1 MYYLSLQYFLYKGFY
16 FQLIVRNVCPDLLM
30 MFINI
35 NSIAV
40 SIFIVLTI
48 VLSLE
53 LAKVKP

>member
-30 MFINI
+30 IINI

-40 SIFIVLTI
+40 LIFIVLTI

>member
-16 FQLIVRNVCPDLLM
+16 FQLIVRNVCRDLLM

-40 SIFIVLTI
+40 LIFIVLTI